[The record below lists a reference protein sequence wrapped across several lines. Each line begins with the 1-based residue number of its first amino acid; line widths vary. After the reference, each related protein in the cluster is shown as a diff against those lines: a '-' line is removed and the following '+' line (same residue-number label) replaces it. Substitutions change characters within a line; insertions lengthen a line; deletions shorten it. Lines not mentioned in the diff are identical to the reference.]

1 MFIKDDY
8 DFRDLQNAC
17 WDNAV
22 ETLNTIEEHDMEDD
36 FMDWFE
42 SYFGDEIPT
51 ITEVNDILRFDDDWI
66 LEELGISDDEDEDEE
81 EDDDSVYTILH
92 RVLKDED

>member
-22 ETLNTIEEHDMEDD
+22 ETLNKIEEHDMEDE

-51 ITEVNDILRFDDDWI
+51 ITEVNDLLRFDDEWV
-66 LEELGISDDEDEDEE
+66 LEQLGISEDEE
-81 EDDDSVYTILH
+81 EEDDEYW
-92 RVLKDED
+92 EDNGFEWLNK